1 MALLVRGG
9 NYQIDLDAGIARCK
23 VWRRPD
29 VDRATGA
36 RFAEELADQF
46 YTLASGAA
54 QAMILDLHEAPP
66 VNGPKTQAALGKI
79 LAVCEAAALPIA
91 LVSSEDPLQRM
102 QLGRLARAHA
112 PDWASVYD
120 GRDEAERW
128 VVQRSGRARP

>member
-1 MALLVRGG
+1 MLLVRGA
-9 NYQIDLDAGIARCK
+9 NYQIDLDGGVARCR

-46 YTLASGAA
+46 HTLASGAA

-66 VNGPKTQAALGKI
+66 VNGPITQAALGKI
-79 LAVCEAAALPIA
+79 LAVCEASALPIA
-91 LVSSEDPLQRM
+91 LVSSDDPLQRM

-120 GRDEAERW
+120 GRDDAERW
-128 VVQRSGRARP
+128 VAKRRARPRL